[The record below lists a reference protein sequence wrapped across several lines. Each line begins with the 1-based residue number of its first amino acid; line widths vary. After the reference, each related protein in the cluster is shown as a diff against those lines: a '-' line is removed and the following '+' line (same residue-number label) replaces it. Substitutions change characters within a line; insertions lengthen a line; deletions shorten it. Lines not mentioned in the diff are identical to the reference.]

1 MVGTSHNAM
10 PPYLL
15 QQLFTQI
22 KRLTNRELALVDKEG
37 LIYTDVSDFSKSKRF
52 TLKQAVSQDRPVV
65 LVEESKDLLALPIY
79 LEDKF
84 YVTIVTRVTAE
95 DSQTIELITSLAE
108 LIIQQ
113 FVVTHR
119 PRPDAVD
126 LLLTR
131 LAYKPA
137 SIDQE
142 ELELQMAAL
151 GYRLDVQRVAMAIE
165 LPGFWENYLQT
176 VGQPHAQKESLIV
189 AKKHDIEASLASFFT
204 RNQDN
209 IVGYIGND
217 IFLILKD
224 LVSTDYQRFCQ
235 LMTTHFNGVTNT
247 LKNVYIKQVTIG
259 IGLPSNQPAGLLT
272 SASQALQVLE
282 IGRRI
287 YGANAAYCYDNL
299 GVLPLLLT
307 GNIDQKK
314 SYAAKIFH
322 LLDDEELIETLATF
336 LKANLN
342 LTQTAEQ
349 LKIHRNT
356 VIYRL
361 DKITEILGKDPRQFS
376 QATELYLAMLFDKTF
391 NKKPG

>member
-131 LAYKPA
+131 LAYKPS

>member
-1 MVGTSHNAM
+1 MVGTPHNAM
-10 PPYLL
+10 PPYLR

-22 KRLTNRELALVDKEG
+22 KRLTNREMALIDKEG
-37 LIYTDVSDFSKSKRF
+37 LIYADVSDFPKSKRF

-65 LVEESKDLLALPIY
+65 PVEEAKDLLALPIY
-79 LEDKF
+79 HEDKF
-84 YVTIVTRVTAE
+84 YTTIVTRVAAE

-113 FVVTHR
+113 FVTTHR

-204 RNQDN
+204 KNQDN

-235 LMTTHFNGVTNT
+235 LMTTHFSGVTNT

-361 DKITEILGKDPRQFS
+361 DKITEILDKDPRQFS

>member
-52 TLKQAVSQDRPVV
+52 TLKQAVSQDRSVV

>member
-10 PPYLL
+10 PPYLR

>member
-1 MVGTSHNAM
+1 M
-10 PPYLL
+10 PPYLRE
-15 QQLFTQI
+15 QLFSQI
-22 KRLTNRELALVDKEG
+22 KRLTSRDMALVDKEG
-37 LIYTDVSDFSKSKRF
+37 GIYADASDFPKFKRL
-52 TLKQAVSQDRPVV
+52 TLKQAVSQDRPIIP
-65 LVEESKDLLALPIY
+65 VEEAKDLLALPIY

-84 YVTIVTRVTAE
+84 YVTIVTRVAAE
-95 DSQTIELITSLAE
+95 DSQTIQIITSLAE

-113 FVVTHR
+113 FVATHR

-151 GYRLDVQRVAMAIE
+151 GYRLDVQRVAVAIE

-176 VGQPHAQKESLIV
+176 VGQPHAEKESLIA

-204 RNQDN
+204 KNQDN

-235 LMTTHFNGVTNT
+235 LMTTHFTGVTNT

-259 IGLPSNQPAGLLT
+259 IGLPTNQPAELLT

-282 IGRRI
+282 IGRRV
-287 YGANAAYCYDNL
+287 YGPNAAYCYDNL

-307 GNIDQKK
+307 GNVDQKK
-314 SYAAKIFH
+314 NYAAKIFQ
-322 LLDDEELIETLATF
+322 LLNDEELVETLATF
-336 LKANLN
+336 LNANLN

-391 NKKPG
+391 NKKLG

>member
-1 MVGTSHNAM
+1 M
-10 PPYLL
+10 
-15 QQLFTQI
+15 
-22 KRLTNRELALVDKEG
+22 ALVDKEG
-37 LIYTDVSDFSKSKRF
+37 GIYADASDFPKFKRL
-52 TLKQAVSQDRPVV
+52 TLKQAVSQDRPIIP
-65 LVEESKDLLALPIY
+65 VEEAKDLLALPIY

-84 YVTIVTRVTAE
+84 YVTIVTRVAAE
-95 DSQTIELITSLAE
+95 DSQTIQIITSLAE

-113 FVVTHR
+113 FVATHR

-151 GYRLDVQRVAMAIE
+151 GYRLDVQRVAVAIE

-176 VGQPHAQKESLIV
+176 VGQPHAEKESLIA

-204 RNQDN
+204 KNQDN

-235 LMTTHFNGVTNT
+235 LMTTHFTGVTNT

-259 IGLPSNQPAGLLT
+259 IGLPTNQPAELLT

-282 IGRRI
+282 IGRRV
-287 YGANAAYCYDNL
+287 YGPNAAYCYDNL

-307 GNIDQKK
+307 GNVDQKK
-314 SYAAKIFH
+314 NYAAKIFQ
-322 LLDDEELIETLATF
+322 LLNDEELVETLATF
-336 LKANLN
+336 LNANLN

-391 NKKPG
+391 NKKLG